1 MDATLDKLY
10 RSLPADDPGRHAH
23 NVWNKLREDCG
34 ADADCIFDL
43 QKRSYSWM
51 SKNATYEPWINDARK
66 EFKRSPMA
74 RAGGDMGWG
83 FRLPKL
89 EGSCVRTTIA
99 VVADRF
105 GSDPKGPDASGTTV
119 LLSNGGHLIT
129 YDSDDV
135 LIESRVGDPVEMCL
149 ASIPVDC
156 PSGDERGRE
165 YIITNLRTHAHT
177 KLGDSQ
183 HVCGGA

>member
-1 MDATLDKLY
+1 MQ
-10 RSLPADDPGRHAH
+10 RSINFIGACQQTIRAAMLTMFGTNCERIVVLTPIVFSIFRSAH
-23 NVWNKLREDCG
+23 IRGC
-34 ADADCIFDL
+34 
-43 QKRSYSWM
+43 
-51 SKNATYEPWINDARK
+51 SKNAAYEPWINDARK
-66 EFKRSPMA
+66 EFKWSPMA

-99 VVADRF
+99 VIADRY
-105 GSDPKGPDASGTTV
+105 GSDPKAPNASGTTV

-135 LIESRVGDPVEMCL
+135 LIESRVGDPVGMCL

-165 YIITNLRTHAHT
+165 YTVTNLRTHGHT
-177 KLGDSQ
+177 TLGDSQ